1 MPAMVDGK
9 IDLRKHFPAWI
20 CEVAL
25 LFRVESGKGC
35 SVEAPGWQPW
45 RRAWEPSRAGGYSN
59 YVLLAGCP
67 ALNLPCKKKNS
78 CIPFRDE
85 VGINE

>member
-25 LFRVESGKGC
+25 LFRVESGKGWF
-35 SVEAPGWQPW
+35 SGSSGMAALEAGLGALQGW
-45 RRAWEPSRAGGYSN
+45 R
-59 YVLLAGCP
+59 LL
-67 ALNLPCKKKNS
+67 
-78 CIPFRDE
+78 
-85 VGINE
+85 